1 VFFSSR
7 FRNYPL
13 TQPFLWLLLGLTL
26 AGCNRNDIQVYRVA
40 KEPAPATVA
49 AQPVPAGWEQAPLGE
64 MRAASY
70 HVKSSNGKVAD
81 VSVIPLP
88 GMAGRDLDNVN
99 RWRGQVGQPP
109 VTEAELSK
117 LAQPIEIAGQSAQLY
132 EQTGPNAESGAT
144 NRILA
149 VILRNEG
156 TAWFFKMTGDD
167 ELVADQKPAF
177 IEYLKSFKF
186 PSASSG
192 VAETELPASHPLIAR
207 ARTDLPPSREPLGA
221 PGSSS
226 PADSALSGQDK
237 PEWQVPAG
245 WQEVPAGQ
253 FLVDKF
259 LITGPDK
266 AQAAVNV
273 SMSAG
278 EGGGTIGNVNRWRKQ
293 LGLNDLSESD
303 VNKLVTSV
311 DIPGGKAIFV
321 NMAGTDGRTGEKTSL
336 VAAIVPREQRTWF
349 YKLMGPEQLVG
360 QNKESFTKFVQ
371 TAKYPQ

>member
-1 VFFSSR
+1 VIFSPR

-26 AGCNRNDIQVYRVA
+26 AGCKRNDIQVYRVA
-40 KEPAPATVA
+40 KETVPSAATQPA
-49 AQPVPAGWEQAPLGE
+49 PVPAGWEQAPLGE

-70 HVKSSNGKVAD
+70 HVKGSDGKLAD

-109 VTEAELSK
+109 VTEAELSR
-117 LAQPIEIAGQSAQLY
+117 LAQSIEVAGQPAQLY
-132 EQTGPNAESGAT
+132 EQAGPNAESGAT

-149 VILRNEG
+149 VILRSEG
-156 TAWFFKMTGDD
+156 TAWFFKITGDD
-167 ELVADQKPAF
+167 EVVADQKPAF
-177 IEYLKSFKF
+177 IEYLKSFRF
-186 PSASSG
+186 PSASSS
-192 VAETELPASHPLIAR
+192 ATETELPASHPPIAR

-221 PGSSS
+221 PGAS
-226 PADSALSGQDK
+226 DSAPLSGQGK

-266 AQAAVNV
+266 SQAAVNV
-273 SMSAG
+273 SMSPG
-278 EGGGTIGNVNRWRKQ
+278 EGGGIVGNVNRWRKQ

-303 VNKLVTSV
+303 INKLVTPV
-311 DIPGGKAIFV
+311 DIPDGKAIFV
-321 NMAGTDGRTGEKTSL
+321 NLAGTDGRTGQKTSL
-336 VAAIVPREQRTWF
+336 VAAIVPRDQRTWF

-360 QNKESFTKFVQ
+360 QNKESFMKFVQ